1 MKATFRAIGDKQLRH
16 FYSIDIEEMKDG
28 SRVVFFNSKI
38 HVNKRVKIG
47 PDYGRDFSY
56 DEILR
61 DALPY
66 AMRQFGNDII
76 HCPHCGA

>member
-1 MKATFRAIGDKQLRH
+1 MKMTFRTIGNKQLRH
-16 FYSIDIEEMKDG
+16 FYSIDIEEREDG

-47 PDYGRDFSY
+47 PDYSSEFTY
-56 DEILR
+56 EEILK
-61 DALPY
+61 DVLPY
-66 AMRQFGNDII
+66 IIRRFGDNVF